1 MNHTKKAYNIMF
13 TMTTKTDLRDNLI
26 DDELED
32 DFKAYAKDDCNDDF
46 LNTFYDIEDEASCK
60 LY

>member
-1 MNHTKKAYNIMF
+1 MF